1 MTKIAVITG
10 SVRPNSV
17 GGPVAQWVAEKA
29 NTVAGVQAEVLELAA
44 FNLPVFAEELPPMAD
59 PAKDPAAVKWNE
71 TLAAYDAYVFVTPE
85 YNHSVPGALKNAIDF
100 VTPSVLANKAV
111 GLVGYSFSAGHRPIE
126 ALRLILSNF
135 TTGVVGPQ
143 VNLHLATDFENMS
156 SFAPAA
162 FHDAEVPAM
171 VEAIV
176 AQDQALAALR

>member
-1 MTKIAVITG
+1 MTKIAVISG
-10 SVRPNSV
+10 SVRPASV
-17 GGPVAQWVAEKA
+17 GGPVAQWVADKA
-29 NTVAGVQAEVLELAA
+29 NTVEGVEATVLELAS
-44 FNLPVFAEELPPMAD
+44 FNLPIFAEELPPMMA

-71 TLAAYDAYVFVTPE
+71 TLDAYDAYIFVTPE

-100 VTPSVLANKAV
+100 ITPSVLANKAV

-126 ALRLILSNF
+126 ALRLILANF
-135 TTGVVGPQ
+135 TTGVVGAQ

-156 SFAPAA
+156 KFAPAA

-176 AQDQALAALR
+176 AQDRALAALR